1 MVEACVVDNS
11 VVVSWVYPAQST
23 KYTERLL
30 ETTAEG
36 TLHTAFIWPAEFAN
50 AASVMVR
57 RAILTDELGV
67 EMIRMADALSLT
79 VDRTPADLGSLY
91 RLSRCHGLSVYA
103 AAYLELA
110 MRLRLPMATRDAALE
125 KAAKSLDLYLT

>member
-1 MVEACVVDNS
+1 MVAACVVDNS
-11 VVVSWVYPAQST
+11 VVVSWMYPAQAT
-23 KYTERLL
+23 PYTERLL
-30 ETTAEG
+30 ETTADS

-57 RAILTDELGV
+57 RAILTEELGV

-91 RLSRCHGLSVYA
+91 RISRRHGLSVYD

-110 MRLRLPMATRDAALE
+110 VRLRLPLATRDLALE
-125 KAAKSLDLYLT
+125 QAARSLELFLA